1 MQAGVGIKGIKM
13 DNREHEIIGSIY
25 DAAVDVNLWPQ
36 VIEKIVQYTDSKTA
50 IFTALDQFSPS
61 YDFLFSHNIPDEAL
75 HAYRDERIRVIDM
88 QLHRV
93 LWENLG
99 VGQVASSDLSHYGE
113 NPESDEYIFYER
125 CLNPTGISY
134 ISAILLDQGS
144 HRWAVLGLH
153 RAPDVAPYQQKELDF
168 LKHLGV
174 HLRRALQIHRQFS
187 LVKQENL
194 SLYSVLDHL
203 KTGVI
208 LLDHQLSLTYSNPLA
223 QSMLEHDSC
232 LDLDLYNRLKTHAY
246 DQSRL
251 DQLLHS
257 ALLGQS
263 ALNADVGGVLSLSD
277 AKGQQLMLT
286 IVPCSK
292 LKNMQH
298 QNAGQHQIAVFLTD
312 KHQHYA
318 LSKAYLQQAY
328 QLSKREFELCELLLN
343 GYKLEE
349 IAEHCGI
356 TLSSVRTYFK
366 NIYEKT
372 QCNSQIELMHL
383 LMGCTI
389 HFDHIG

>member
-1 MQAGVGIKGIKM
+1 M
-13 DNREHEIIGSIY
+13 DNQEHEIIGSIY
-25 DAAVDVNLWPQ
+25 DAAVDVSLWPQ
-36 VIEKIVQYTDSKTA
+36 VIENIVQYTDSKTA

-61 YDFLFSHNIPDEAL
+61 YDFVYTHEIPVESL
-75 HAYRDERIRVIDM
+75 KAYRDERIRVIDM
-88 QLHRV
+88 KLHIS
-93 LWENLG
+93 LWQQAG
-99 VGQVASSDLSHYGE
+99 VGNVVNLDLSHYGE

-134 ISAILLDQGS
+134 ISAVLLDQGS

-153 RAPDVAPYQQKELDF
+153 RAPDAAPYQQKELDF

-223 QSMLEHDSC
+223 QSMIEHDSC

-277 AKGQQLMLT
+277 EKGRELMLT
-286 IVPCSK
+286 IVPFSK

-298 QNAGQHQIAVFLTD
+298 QDAGQHQIAVFLTD
-312 KHQHYA
+312 KHQLYA

-343 GYKLEE
+343 GCKLEE

-389 HFDHIG
+389 HFEHIG